1 MRPSPLWLLLFID
14 MINVKIFIILH
25 IIIIVS
31 QATHSMHIFHTSLKC
46 QVIILIRLTAAITSL
61 LGIMNAMRT
70 AVVTLTLIIAT
81 TDLLV
86 RHLLEIHLLVTHMFD
101 LLIIMAIMKIN
112 IATK

>member
-14 MINVKIFIILH
+14 MINVKIFVILR

-31 QATHSMHIFHTSLKC
+31 QATHIMHNFHTSLKC
-46 QVIILIRLTAAITSL
+46 QVIILIWLTAAITSL